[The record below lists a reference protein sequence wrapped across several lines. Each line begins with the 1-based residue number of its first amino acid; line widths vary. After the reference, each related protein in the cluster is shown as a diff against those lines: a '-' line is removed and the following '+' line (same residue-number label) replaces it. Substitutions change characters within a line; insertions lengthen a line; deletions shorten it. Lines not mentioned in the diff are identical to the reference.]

1 MTAGNLT
8 FTTDQPVT
16 AWAGGNVQGVC
27 VSATG
32 GTASQGCGTVY
43 SNNGGTTLVITITS
57 VGGDITDSLSPWAI
71 YENPNIP
78 GLGCA
83 NGYSYYVNPST
94 NQPGCYQLTYP
105 SNPDAPACY
114 SSANGLPVPCTHL
127 TDAVIPTV
135 NPNTVIGPGSGA
147 TVGHLAVMGNTGGT
161 SITDGGAVPTI
172 NPDTVTGPGSGA
184 TVGHLAVMGNT
195 GGTSI
200 TDGGAVPAAANLA
213 LTGFTAGPGTVT
225 ASDTV
230 TTGLQ
235 KVAANATIN
244 QATGTSVT
252 LTAPTQIYT
261 CSGACAVTA
270 PTPPAS
276 GTSYDFCVENNVG
289 VTSIITVAMPLNVT
303 ISNTAKSAYSTAS
316 TSGTTHGIAST
327 GAAGDR
333 LCFHSVSA
341 TAYNTDGWN
350 GTWTVY

>member
-32 GTASQGCGTVY
+32 GTASQGCGTIY

-83 NGYSYYVNPST
+83 NGYSYYVNPAT

-135 NPNTVIGPGSGA
+135 NPN
-147 TVGHLAVMGNTGGT
+147 
-161 SITDGGAVPTI
+161 
-172 NPDTVTGPGSGA
+172 TVTGPGSGA

-252 LTAPTQIYT
+252 LAAPTQIYT

-316 TSGTTHGIAST
+316 TSGTTHGIASA